1 MECITSSIKASSDFS
16 WCFLAQI
23 LDTLLIRITITVCL
37 TVICKSISR
46 IGTFFQIWIRGEL
59 HFMDRWKIMDTY
71 GFQSKF
77 HHPTGLLLWIYH
89 HLLHHLEKNRKYWYW
104 TWYRYNQRFN
114 FLNIRIVPFRFSCYH
129 FAYLCFQ
136 LHLELW

>member
-23 LDTLLIRITITVCL
+23 FDTLLIRITITVCL

-46 IGTFFQIWIRGEL
+46 IGTFLSNLDQRRAPFYGPLKNNGYLRFSIEVSSPNGLIVVDISPFVASSREKQKILVLNLIQI
-59 HFMDRWKIMDTY
+59 
-71 GFQSKF
+71 QS
-77 HHPTGLLLWIYH
+77 
-89 HLLHHLEKNRKYWYW
+89 N
-104 TWYRYNQRFN
+104 N